1 MAKITVN
8 MKEILK
14 VLATFE
20 NGTAF
25 AREVL
30 GKVEGKTF
38 NGVNATLAAAVKP
51 GYVTK
56 EKAMFGEGEGAKILT
71 RYTITEA
78 GKEVISEDETEVSMT
93 EDELQNKMQK
103 LADKMGKEQFGIAF
117 IAKIMEHKDDPEIH
131 KLLDSEVAK
140 EMLEEK
146 GLEKEN
152 LLNCF
157 PAFMEFIVEVAEKD
171 PSAQKTVM
179 DLTAKLVTELEAS
192 IK

>member
-1 MAKITVN
+1 MLGWKTMAKITVN

-78 GKEVISEDETEVSMT
+78 GKEVIAEDET
-93 EDELQNKMQK
+93 D
-103 LADKMGKEQFGIAF
+103 G
-117 IAKIMEHKDDPEIH
+117 
-131 KLLDSEVAK
+131 
-140 EMLEEK
+140 
-146 GLEKEN
+146 
-152 LLNCF
+152 
-157 PAFMEFIVEVAEKD
+157 EVAE
-171 PSAQKTVM
+171 
-179 DLTAKLVTELEAS
+179 
-192 IK
+192 